1 MPDWWV
7 LCYDD
12 NNGVVYYLNS
22 SVEWT
27 TNPSPVIQYPLGDIS
42 QISVANDRRPSGFYT
57 YYFGVDLNVNGAIDI
72 PLFYDQVRVQ
82 FH

>member
-1 MPDWWV
+1 
-7 LCYDD
+7 L
-12 NNGVVYYLNS
+12 GFT
-22 SVEWT
+22 SVFWT
-27 TNPSPVIQYPLGDIS
+27 FSTDSLVDIS
-42 QISVANDRRPSGFYT
+42 QIFVANDRRPSGFYT